1 MCQVRSSCIS
11 RAHRDRYARARAG
24 ARGGGASWAWAPE
37 PQSLTPTVTRRRVT
51 PSRRRSCGGRRGRF
65 GSAPAQQLRAVS
77 LAVALP
83 DPLERSCASKT
94 RRKPLWRPDTALQRS
109 RVRADNWRHQ
119 PLTLT
124 HGAQTMYKNFLVLAF
139 LTVSLGG
146 CGGGGS
152 SSTTTT
158 TTTSD
163 KNNAGTGAATDFYY
177 EVRVTDGATT
187 VAAPVAP
194 AANTTVD
201 VNPET
206 DLAAKV
212 LSDVADV
219 PGMTALP
226 TP

>member
-24 ARGGGASWAWAPE
+24 ARGAGASSAWAPE
-37 PQSLTPTVTRRRVT
+37 PQSVTPTVTRRRGT

-163 KNNAGTGAATDFYY
+163 NNSAGTVTISGAAT
-177 EVRVTDGATT
+177 TIAS
-187 VAAPVAP
+187 AAPGFKGK
-194 AANTTVD
+194 AARRAFASASVGLYQISPDGTATQVSIGTVTTD
-201 VNPET
+201 ASAN
-206 DLAAKV
+206 
-212 LSDVADV
+212 
-219 PGMTALP
+219 
-226 TP
+226 